1 VPSLRARSYATVGS
15 PRLISLLA
23 DRLLLAAYSRQAKP
37 VPRSILESKAL
48 EIKPTRL
55 TES

>member
-1 VPSLRARSYATVGS
+1 
-15 PRLISLLA
+15 
-23 DRLLLAAYSRQAKP
+23 LLLAAYSRQAKP